1 MFYSILEMWYNMWK
15 IMENIREIEFIPIIL
30 YARRQG
36 IERKNGMP
44 VEIMKKQTSNW
55 TYGNTTLRVYDI
67 QFKDGHPFGMR
78 QFGFTDWCDKN
89 EDEFVEFMHQMSF
102 THKVMY
108 VEDNGYVFI
117 TESKDHQTNIDA
129 DLITAMLNAY
139 K

>member
-1 MFYSILEMWYNMWK
+1 MRR
-15 IMENIREIEFIPIIL
+15 IMENIVKFEFLPIVL
-30 YARRQG
+30 QTDRFD

-44 VEIMKKQTSNW
+44 VETMKELASNW
-55 TYGNTTLRVYDI
+55 TYDHTVLRVYDI

-78 QFGFTDWCDKN
+78 MFGFTDYHERDV
-89 EDEFVEFMHQMSF
+89 DEFLEFMHQMSL

-108 VEDNGYVFI
+108 VEENGYVFI

-129 DLITAMLNAY
+129 DLIDAMLNAY

>member
-1 MFYSILEMWYNMWK
+1 MRK
-15 IMENIREIEFIPIIL
+15 IMENIVEFEFLPIV
-30 YARRQG
+30 RQTDRFD

-44 VEIMKKQTSNW
+44 VETMKKLASNW
-55 TYGNTTLRVYDI
+55 TYDHTVLRVYDI
-67 QFKDGHPFGMR
+67 QFKDGHPFGVR
-78 QFGFTDWCDKN
+78 QFGFTDYYERDI
-89 EDEFVEFMHQMSF
+89 DEFVVFMHQMSL

-129 DLITAMLNAY
+129 DLIDAMLNAY

>member
-1 MFYSILEMWYNMWK
+1 MRK
-15 IMENIREIEFIPIIL
+15 IMENIVKFEFLPIVL
-30 YARRQG
+30 QTDRFD

-44 VEIMKKQTSNW
+44 VETMKELASNW
-55 TYGNTTLRVYDI
+55 TYDHTALRVYDI
-67 QFKDGHPFGMR
+67 QFKDGHPFGVR
-78 QFGFTDWCDKN
+78 QFGFTDYYDRDI
-89 EDEFVEFMHQMSF
+89 DEFVVFMHQMSL

-129 DLITAMLNAY
+129 DLIDAMLNAY